1 MKNLRTHVAELRE
14 ASRHLVRR
22 LGLFRETSS
31 QCGCTL
37 PQCHTLLE
45 LEMNGQL
52 PVCGLADLLRQDK
65 STASRTIRPLISQG
79 LVQVG
84 TDPSDRRCKLLKLT
98 PSGRKRVMQLNAM
111 ANAQVQTALELL
123 DERERETVVEGVRLY
138 AKALERS
145 SRLDGIE
152 IRPIAK
158 RENEPLE
165 NLLRTVMREFDAVA
179 PGGSSEDDELNDMYG
194 AYRGKRS
201 VFFVASRGE
210 TLLGGAG
217 IAPLKGGEENTCELR
232 KMYLVSEARGIG
244 LGRKL
249 LETCLKTA
257 RAKGFHRCYLETL
270 QHMSHAR
277 HLYAKYGFRPL
288 EAPLGN
294 TGHSRCNSWAI
305 KDLNQLSETQGEP

>member
-1 MKNLRTHVAELRE
+1 
-14 ASRHLVRR
+14 
-22 LGLFRETSS
+22 
-31 QCGCTL
+31 
-37 PQCHTLLE
+37 
-45 LEMNGQL
+45 
-52 PVCGLADLLRQDK
+52 
-65 STASRTIRPLISQG
+65 
-79 LVQVG
+79 
-84 TDPSDRRCKLLKLT
+84 
-98 PSGRKRVMQLNAM
+98 MQLNAM

-145 SRLDGIE
+145 SRLDGVE
-152 IRPIAK
+152 IRSIAK

-165 NLLRTVMREFDAVA
+165 NLLRTVMREFDAVG
-179 PGGSSEDDELNDMYG
+179 PGGSCEDDELNDMYG

-217 IAPLKGGEENTCELR
+217 IAPLKGGEESTCELR

-305 KDLNQLSETQGEP
+305 KDLNQLLETQGEP